1 MNNTASK
8 STNTFLKRKAYF
20 KNNKIYLRYPINK
33 KNVFKSIFNNYDKK
47 YLSKLLQ
54 KHINICLGS
63 YPSLNLEDFD
73 NNAILF
79 TIKYLYENEYN
90 IADGINLA
98 KMSNDRS
105 LAGYRIPEWKKKFMR
120 RNWEKLANFTKD
132 NNIILVLRDIIF
144 KNPKDTEKKINFLE
158 LLKNKVLWLSSD
170 NRMIDDLV
178 VIIISNIMSI
188 LLNKE
193 YLYVSNDNF
202 SDHLNFINRISN
214 INTRINPKILS
225 YCPIRG
231 YYF

>member
-1 MNNTASK
+1 MH
-8 STNTFLKRKAYF
+8 
-20 KNNKIYLRYPINK
+20 I
-33 KNVFKSIFNNYDKK
+33 VFCTLIKPQNSIAQTIIHTHTQIVSLAWPKV
-47 YLSKLLQ
+47 LE
-54 KHINICLGS
+54 GS
-63 YPSLNLEDFD
+63 AKPY
-73 NNAILF
+73 
-79 TIKYLYENEYN
+79 
-90 IADGINLA
+90 DGINLA